1 MKITTVAQA
10 KSVSNPGF
18 HRADPTL
25 YLRVAPGGSKQWV
38 QRITIEGRRRDMGLG
53 AFPVV
58 SLAKARQ
65 RAFEH
70 RVAIVEGRNP
80 LAERRKAKMPTFG
93 QAAQKTFEA
102 LKSRWRNA
110 KHTKSWMQTLQR
122 HAFPILAEMP
132 VDRIGREEMLRVLTP
147 IWATRPETAR
157 RVRSRIRAVLQWA
170 MAHGFVDRNMAGEV
184 IDGALPNMRPT
195 QSHFRSLSYSKV
207 PAALETVE
215 ASGTSESAKL
225 CLRFVVLTAARS
237 GEARLANW
245 DEIDTENAL
254 WIIPAERMKAAR
266 EHRVPLSDASLD
278 VLERAQQLRDGS
290 GLVFPSPYRPG
301 KPLSDMTLTKV
312 LRTTGLAKR
321 ATVHGFRTS
330 FRVWASERTN
340 ADHAVMELSLA
351 HAVGYSVEQAYARSD
366 LLAKRRRLMQRW
378 SEFLVKNEGEEAEVA
393 RHVG

>member
-1 MKITTVAQA
+1 M
-10 KSVSNPGF
+10 N
-18 HRADPTL
+18 RN
-25 YLRVAPGGSKQWV
+25 QWV
-38 QRITIEGRRRDMGLG
+38 VVLGSTILPYPG
-53 AFPVV
+53 V
-58 SLAKARQ
+58 S
-65 RAFEH
+65 RA
-70 RVAIVEGRNP
+70 P
-80 LAERRKAKMPTFG
+80 TSKRKLP
-93 QAAQKTFEA
+93 FEA
-102 LKSRWRNA
+102 LKPRWRNA

-147 IWATRPETAR
+147 IWSTRPETAR
-157 RVRSRIRAVLQWA
+157 RVRSRIRAVLQRA

-184 IDGALPNMRPT
+184 IDGALPNMRPI

-207 PAALETVE
+207 PAALKTVE

-330 FRVWASERTN
+330 FRVWASECTE

-351 HAVGYSVEQAYARSD
+351 HAVGSAVEQAYARSD
-366 LLAKRRRLMQRW
+366 LVAKRRELMQRW
-378 SEFLVKNEGEEAEVA
+378 ATFLVGRDCREAHGV
-393 RHVG
+393 RHQG

>member
-10 KSVSNPGF
+10 KSVAEPGF
-18 HRADPTL
+18 HRADSTL

-53 AFPVV
+53 PFPVV

-70 RVAIVEGRNP
+70 RVAIAEGRNP

-93 QAAQKTFEA
+93 QATQKTFEA
-102 LKSRWRNA
+102 LKPRWRNA

-147 IWATRPETAR
+147 IWSTRPETAR
-157 RVRSRIRAVLQWA
+157 RVRSRIRAVLKWA

-184 IDGALPNMRPT
+184 IDGALPNMRPI

-207 PAALETVE
+207 PAALDTVE

-330 FRVWASERTN
+330 FRVWASECTE

-351 HAVGYSVEQAYARSD
+351 HAVGSAVEQAYARSD
-366 LLAKRRRLMQRW
+366 LVAKRRELMQRW
-378 SEFLVKNEGEEAEVA
+378 ATFLVGRDCREAHGV
-393 RHVG
+393 RHQG